1 MNKDVILIVDDEP
14 DISLILKLQLED
26 AGYQT
31 VRARDGLEALEYL
44 EKDSFTLIL
53 LDIKMPRMDGM
64 QVLAKVRADYPAIA
78 VIMMTAHGSGI
89 LRKGHEEGRHR
100 LYIQAVLD
108 R

>member
-89 LRKGHEEGRHR
+89 LR
-100 LYIQAVLD
+100 
-108 R
+108 